1 MTVRDRFVQSVPRVG
16 RLLISSPQGHS
27 GKTIVTV
34 GLCRLL
40 SRRGLS
46 VQPFKKG
53 PDFIDPS
60 WLTLAAG
67 RSCRNLDLFLIPKER
82 LTQAFKQA
90 CEETDLAIVEGAMGL
105 YDGLDTH
112 ETTAEIAR
120 LLDIPILLVV
130 NTSRMTSSIAAMVK
144 GYQLFQ
150 TDIKIAGVILN
161 YVSGSR
167 HEKKLKD
174 AVEQHCEIPVVGS
187 IPKDEGLRITER
199 HLGLIPCPESSD
211 AESVVE
217 RIGDNLESYLDLDHI
232 LAIAREFGPP
242 HPSPLP
248 PGKREDNGR
257 PLRPGERE
265 TEKTSLPNEV
275 RGLAGDSRV
284 VKDDGGG
291 QEIRAKIG
299 ILRDRAF
306 NFYYPENLEAL
317 TNENAELIFIN
328 SFEDRL
334 PEVNGLYIGGGFP
347 EFFLKELEKNRG
359 LRRDI
364 AKAVESG
371 LPVYAECAGLMYLCR
386 SIFWQGRSYEM
397 VGIIPAEV
405 RISGKPEGHGY
416 VVAEVI
422 GENPLFPIGLA
433 LRGHEFHHSNVSIKN
448 GVEFA
453 YEIRRGHGI
462 DGKRDGILYKNMFAA
477 YTHLHALGTP
487 CWAEAFASLAAR
499 EGKFGRREVYG

>member
-1 MTVRDRFVQSVPRVG
+1 
-16 RLLISSPQGHS
+16 LL
-27 GKTIVTV
+27 
-34 GLCRLL
+34 R
-40 SRRGLS
+40 RRGLS
-46 VQPFKKG
+46 IQPFKKG
-53 PDFIDPS
+53 PDYIDPS
-60 WLTLAAG
+60 WLTIAAG
-67 RSCRNLDLFLIPKER
+67 RSCRNLDLFLIPEER
-82 LTQAFKQA
+82 LTQAFNQA

-120 LLDIPILLVV
+120 LLNIPVLLVV

-150 TDIKIAGVILN
+150 TNIKIAGVILN

-167 HEKKLKD
+167 HEKKLRD
-174 AVEQHCEIPVVGS
+174 AVEQHCEIPVVGG
-187 IPKDEGLRITER
+187 IPRNEDLRITER

-211 AESVVE
+211 AESVVG
-217 RIGDNLESYLDLDHI
+217 RIGDTLESYLDLDHI
-232 LAIAREFGPP
+232 LAIAREVGPP
-242 HPSPLP
+242 YPAPLP
-248 PGKREDNGR
+248 PG
-257 PLRPGERE
+257 ERE
-265 TEKTSLPNEV
+265 MEKTSFPNGV
-275 RGLAGDSRV
+275 RGLTGDSRV
-284 VKDDGGG
+284 VKDDSGD
-291 QEIRAKIG
+291 QEIRTKIG

-317 TNENAELIFIN
+317 TNANAELIFIN

-359 LRRDI
+359 LRKDI
-364 AKAVESG
+364 AKAVEAG

-386 SIFWQGRSYEM
+386 NIFWQGRSHEM
-397 VGIIPAEV
+397 VGIIPADV
-405 RISGKPEGHGY
+405 QISEKPEGHGY

-433 LRGHEFHHSNVSIKN
+433 VRGHEFHHSRVSVIK
-448 GVEFA
+448 GVEFV
-453 YEIRRGHGI
+453 YHIRRGHGI
-462 DGKRDGILYKNMFAA
+462 DGERDGILYKNVFSA

-487 CWAEAFASLAAR
+487 SWAEAFVSLAAR
-499 EGKFGRREVYG
+499 EGKFGRREAYG